1 MWITRVSI
9 RNPVFATMVMVGI
22 VVLGVFSYARLGV
35 EQMPDVTLPFCNI
48 ITVYPG
54 ASPEAVETDVSKPI
68 EYAVNTVSGVKRVY
82 SNSREAQSQVFVEFR
97 QGTDITR
104 AIQDARD
111 KIALIRGNFPRD
123 VKDPQVVRVDAEDN
137 RPTLSL
143 AVLSPTVGLREL
155 TSLTDQTIVKALE
168 NIPGVA
174 QIDVNGRVTRQI
186 LIQIKPSALA
196 SFGIGI
202 DQVMAAVQNA
212 NQDVPAGRITRGQND
227 SIVRVEGKVKD
238 PAEFGRVIVAQQG
251 GGPVYLSQIADVID
265 GEKELDSISRINGR
279 PSITIDIRKAQDA
292 NIVETGRGVREALK
306 ALKARLP
313 ADVDVSVT
321 YSQADQVEASVN
333 RVKETIVEGA
343 LLTVLIVF
351 LFLHSWR
358 STIITG
364 LTLPIAVIAT
374 FIALY
379 AFGFTLN
386 MMTLMALSLCIGLL
400 IDDAIVVREN
410 IVRHLAMGKSHPA
423 AAREGTDEIGLAV
436 MATTLAIV
444 AVFVPIAFMRGIV
457 GQFFF
462 QFGLTVAVAVLVS
475 LFVSFTLDPMLS
487 SLWHD
492 PIESRFSR
500 VPWLGRFMDRVEG
513 VVEWIHAIYGKLLEW
528 AIAED
533 KHRLYVPTLGPWK
546 ALRTGDWSH
555 LRPRLARITNRGIV
569 LWMALLIFGASFGL
583 LPFIGKEFQPQV
595 DESFI
600 SLRLNT
606 PVGTS
611 LEFTDAKVRE
621 VEEVLKQFPEVQ
633 LVMTTVGNAWDGRNY
648 ARVNLNLTPRERRSR
663 SQKDI
668 ERAIRAALK
677 PIPGIELA
685 LGYDRPIW
693 VNLLGPDSDT
703 LKRLI
708 NEFADKVAKVPGI
721 ADMETSEKA
730 PNPALSIRLNNDAAA
745 DLGIS
750 VQQVGATVR
759 PLLAGE
765 TVTYWLGPDGQN
777 YEVNVQLP
785 KSGRRLASDLGN
797 LYLSTNKR
805 GPDGELRMVP
815 LRQVAEIVESTSP
828 QIIKRQDLQRRVALY
843 ANAEGRPSGN
853 VGDDVKKIIEST
865 RLPPGYRFVIAG
877 QQEDTEESA
886 AALTSALAMAVIFIY
901 LVLASQFSS
910 FTQPIA
916 IMASLPFTLIG
927 VLLALILTGTTL
939 NILSMIGFVML
950 MGLVTKN
957 GILLVDFANR
967 ARRSGASLHDALTT
981 AGQVRLR
988 PIVMTTAAMIF
999 GMLPLALG
1007 LGESGETQAP
1017 MGRAIIGG
1025 VITSTLL
1032 TLVVVPVIYTYLDRL
1047 TEWRRARKARH
1058 AEAAARGDAPAPGDR
1073 REIIR
1078 R

>member
-9 RNPVFATMVMVGI
+9 KNPVFATMVMVGI
-22 VVLGVFSYARLGV
+22 VVLGLFSYARLRV
-35 EQMPDVTLPFCNI
+35 EQMPDVTLPFVDI
-48 ITVYPG
+48 ETIYPG
-54 ASPEAVETDVSKPI
+54 ASPEVVESDVTKPI
-68 EYAVNTVSGVKRVY
+68 EYAVNTVSGVKRIY

-97 QGTDITR
+97 QGTDVTR

-111 KIALIRGNFPRD
+111 KIALVRPQFPRD
-123 VKDPQVVRVDAEDN
+123 VKDPQVIRVEIEDN
-137 RPTLSL
+137 RPTVSL
-143 AVLSPTVGLREL
+143 AVLSPTVELREL
-155 TSLTDQTIVKALE
+155 TSLTDQTIVKAVE

-174 QIDVNGRVTRQI
+174 QVVVNGRVTRQI
-186 LIQIKPSALA
+186 LIQIKPTALNA
-196 SFGIGI
+196 LGIGI
-202 DQVMAAVQNA
+202 DQVITAIQNA

-227 SIVRVEGKVKD
+227 AVVRIEGKIKD
-238 PAEFGRVIVAQQG
+238 PAQFARVVVAQQMG
-251 GGPVYLSQIADVID
+251 VPIYLSQVADVID
-265 GEKELDSISRINGR
+265 GEKEQDSISRINGR
-279 PSITIDIRKAQDA
+279 PSITIDIRKGQDA
-292 NIVETGRGVREALK
+292 NIVEVGASVNAALES
-306 ALKARLP
+306 LKSRLP
-313 ADVDVSVT
+313 PDVEVRLV
-321 YSQADQVEASVN
+321 YSQADQVQKSID
-333 RVKETIVEGA
+333 RVKSTILEGA

-410 IVRHLAMGKSHPA
+410 IVRHLGMGKTHPA

-436 MATTLAIV
+436 MATTFAIV
-444 AVFVPIAFMRGIV
+444 AVFVPIAFMKGII

-462 QFGLTVAVAVLVS
+462 QFGLTVAVAVLMS

-487 SLWHD
+487 SVWHD
-492 PIESRFSR
+492 PPGSRFR
-500 VPWLGRFMDRVEG
+500 RAPWLGRFMDRVES
-513 VVEWIHAIYGKLLEW
+513 VVVRLHEVYGRMLEW
-528 AIAED
+528 AIG
-533 KHRLYVPTLGPWK
+533 HRGVVLLLA
-546 ALRTGDWSH
+546 ALVFVS
-555 LRPRLARITNRGIV
+555 
-569 LWMALLIFGASFGL
+569 SFGI
-583 LPFIGKEFQPQV
+583 LPFIEKEFQPQV

-606 PVGTS
+606 AVGTS
-611 LEFTDAKVRE
+611 LEYTDSKVRE
-621 VEEVLKQFPEVQ
+621 VEEVLKQFPEIA
-633 LVMTTVGNAWDGRNY
+633 LAMTTIGTQDGRNY
-648 ARVNLNLTPRERRSR
+648 ARVNLRLLDRDKRNR
-663 SQKDI
+663 SQKDL
-668 ERAIRAALK
+668 ERAIRMALK

-693 VNLLGPDSDT
+693 VNLLGPDPDT
-703 LKRLI
+703 LKTLI
-708 NEFADKVAKVPGI
+708 NEFAEKVAKVPGV

-730 PNPALSIRLNNDAAA
+730 ATPALSIRLNNDAAA
-745 DLGIS
+745 DLGVT
-750 VQQVGATVR
+750 VQQLGSSIRT
-759 PLLAGE
+759 LLAGD
-765 TVTYWLGPDGQN
+765 TVSYWLGPDGQN

-785 KSGRRLASDLGN
+785 KEDRRLASGIGN
-797 LYLSTNKR
+797 LYLSTSKR
-805 GPDGELRMVP
+805 GPSGELRMVP
-815 LRQVAEIVESTSP
+815 LRQVAEIVETTSP

-843 ANAEGRPSGN
+843 ANVEGRGAGN
-853 VGDDVKKIIEST
+853 VSDDIGKIMKATE
-865 RLPPGYRFVIAG
+865 LPPGYRFIVAG
-877 QQEDTEESA
+877 QQEDTQESFNSLLA
-886 AALTSALAMAVIFIY
+886 AMGLAIIFIY

-916 IMASLPFTLIG
+916 IMMSLPFTLIG
-927 VLLALILTGTTL
+927 VLLALLLTGTSL

-957 GILLVDFANR
+957 AILLVDFANR
-967 ARRSGASLHDALTT
+967 TRRAGASLHDSLLT

-988 PIVMTTAAMIF
+988 PILMTTAAMIF

-1032 TLVVVPVIYTYLDRL
+1032 TLIVVPVIYSYLDGW
-1047 TEWRRARKARH
+1047 TERRKAKRAARAARH
-1058 AEAAARGDAPAPGDR
+1058 PAAAPEAAHGPAD
-1073 REIIR
+1073 
-1078 R
+1078 

>member
-9 RNPVFATMVMVGI
+9 NNPVFATMVMVGI
-22 VVLGVFSYARLGV
+22 VVLGLFSYARLRV
-35 EQMPDVTLPFCNI
+35 EQMPDVALPFVNVQ
-48 ITVYPG
+48 TAYPG
-54 ASPEAVETDVSKPI
+54 ASPEVVETDVSKPI
-68 EYAVNTVSGVKRVY
+68 EYAVNTVSGVKRIY
-82 SNSREAQSQVFVEFR
+82 SNSREGQSQVFVEFR
-97 QGTDITR
+97 LGTDVTR

-111 KIALIRGNFPRD
+111 KIALVRPSFPRD
-123 VKDPQVVRVDAEDN
+123 VKDPQVVRVEIEDN
-137 RPTLSL
+137 RPTASL
-143 AVLSPTVGLREL
+143 AVLSPTVELREL
-155 TSLTDQTIVKALE
+155 TSLTDQTIVKAVE

-174 QIDVNGRVTRQI
+174 QVIVNGRVTRQI

-196 SFGIGI
+196 SLGIGV
-202 DQVMAAVQNA
+202 DQVMTAVQNA
-212 NQDVPAGRITRGQND
+212 NQDVPAGRITRGHND
-227 SIVRVEGKVKD
+227 SIVRVEGKIKD
-238 PAEFGRVIVAQQG
+238 PAQFGRIIVAQQG
-251 GGPVYLSQIADVID
+251 GGPVYLSQVADVID

-292 NIVETGRGVREALK
+292 NIVETGQGLRQALES
-306 ALKARLP
+306 LKSRLP
-313 ADVDVSVT
+313 QDVEVQLV
-321 YSQADQVEASVN
+321 YSQADEVERSIA
-333 RVKETIVEGA
+333 RVKATIVEGA

-386 MMTLMALSLCIGLL
+386 TMTLMALSLCIGLL

-410 IVRHLAMGKSHPA
+410 IVRHLGMGKNHRA

-436 MATTLAIV
+436 MATTFAIV
-444 AVFVPIAFMRGIV
+444 AVFVPIAFMKGIV
-457 GQFFF
+457 GQFFL

-487 SLWHD
+487 SVWRD
-492 PIESRFSR
+492 PPGSRFSR
-500 VPWLGRFMDRVEG
+500 VPWLGRFMDRVEH
-513 VVEWIHAIYGKLLEW
+513 VVEWVHGIYGRLLEW
-528 AIAED
+528 AISD
-533 KHRLYVPTLGPWK
+533 KRHRLYVPTISLWT
-546 ALRTGDWSH
+546 AARTGQWH
-555 LRPRLARITNRGIV
+555 ALNPRWATITHRGIV
-569 LWMALLIFGASFGL
+569 LWTALLIFFSSFAL
-583 LPFIGKEFQPQV
+583 VPFIGKEFSPQV

-611 LEFTDAKVRE
+611 LESTDGKVRE
-621 VEEVLKQFPEVQ
+621 VELALKQFPEI
-633 LVMTTVGNAWDGRNY
+633 LLAMTTVGSWDGRNY
-648 ARVNLNLTPRERRSR
+648 ARVNLKLTERSDRGR
-663 SQKDI
+663 SQKDL
-668 ERAIRAALK
+668 EQAIRTALK

-685 LGYDRPIW
+685 VGYDRPIW
-693 VNLLGPDSDT
+693 VNLRGPDPDT
-703 LKRLI
+703 LKQLI
-708 NEFADKVAKVPGI
+708 NEFAVKVAKVPGI

-730 PNPALSIRLNNDAAA
+730 ANPALSIRLNNDAAA

-750 VQQVGATVR
+750 VQQLGSTVR

-785 KSGRRLASDLGN
+785 REGRRLASDIGN
-797 LYLSTNKR
+797 LYISTNKR
-805 GPDGELRMVP
+805 GPDGDLRMVP
-815 LRQVAEIVESTSP
+815 LRQVAEIVETTSP

-853 VGDDVKKIIEST
+853 VGDDVKKIIDAT
-865 RLPPGYRFVIAG
+865 VLPPGYRFAVAG
-877 QQEDTEESA
+877 QQEDTQESM
-886 AALTSALAMAVIFIY
+886 AALLSALGLAIIFIY
-901 LVLASQFSS
+901 LVLASQFAS
-910 FTQPIA
+910 FTQPVA

-927 VLLALILTGTTL
+927 VLLALLLTGTTL
-939 NILSMIGFVML
+939 NIFSMIGFVML

-957 GILLVDFANR
+957 AILLVDFANR
-967 ARRSGASLHDALTT
+967 SRRGGAALHDALLS

-988 PIVMTTAAMIF
+988 PILMTTAAMIF

-1007 LGESGETQAP
+1007 LGEGGETQAP

-1032 TLVVVPVIYTYLDRL
+1032 TLVVVPVIYTYLDAL
-1047 TEWRRARKARH
+1047 FEWHKARRASRAG
-1058 AEAAARGDAPAPGDR
+1058 AAAPAHGDD
-1073 REIIR
+1073 
-1078 R
+1078 

>member
-1 MWITRVSI
+1 MWVTRVSI
-9 RNPVFATMVMVGI
+9 NNPVFATMVMVGI
-22 VVLGVFSYARLGV
+22 VVLGLFSYARLRV
-35 EQMPDVTLPFCNI
+35 EQMPDVTLPFMQVL
-48 ITVYPG
+48 TVYPG
-54 ASPEAVETDVSKPI
+54 ASPEVVETDVSKPL
-68 EYAVNTVSGVKRVY
+68 EYAVNTVSGVKRIY
-82 SNSREAQSQVFVEFR
+82 SNSREGQSQVFVEFR
-97 QGTDITR
+97 QGTEVTR

-111 KIALIRGNFPRD
+111 KIALVRSGFPRD
-123 VKDPQVVRVDAEDN
+123 VKDPQVLRVDIEDN
-137 RPTLSL
+137 RPMVSL
-143 AVLSPTVGLREL
+143 AVLSSTVELREL

-174 QIDVNGRVTRQI
+174 QVDVNGRVTRQI
-186 LIQIKPSALA
+186 LIQIKPSALT
-196 SFGIGI
+196 SLGIGI
-202 DQVMAAVQNA
+202 DQVMTAVQNA
-212 NQDVPAGRITRGQND
+212 NQDVPAGRITRGHND
-227 SIVRVEGKVKD
+227 SVVRVEGKIKD
-238 PAEFGRVIVAQQG
+238 PAQFGRIIVAQQG
-251 GGPVYLSQIADVID
+251 GGPVYLSQVADVID
-265 GEKELDSISRINGR
+265 GEKELDSISRINGH

-292 NIVETGRGVREALK
+292 NIIETGRGVSDAIESLK
-306 ALKARLP
+306 SRLP
-313 ADVDVSVT
+313 ADVEVRLV
-321 YSQADQVEASVN
+321 YSQADQVQMSVN
-333 RVKETIVEGA
+333 RVKSTILEGA
-343 LLTVLIVF
+343 LLTILIVF

-410 IVRHLAMGKSHPA
+410 IVRHLGMGKGHLA

-436 MATTLAIV
+436 MATTFAIT
-444 AVFVPIAFMRGIV
+444 AVFVPIAFMKGIV

-487 SLWHD
+487 SVWRD
-492 PIESRFSR
+492 PPGSRFSR
-500 VPWLGRFMDRVEG
+500 VPWLGRFMDRVERG
-513 VVEWIHAIYGKLLEW
+513 IEWVHVVYGRLLEW
-528 AIAED
+528 AISDA
-533 KHRLYVPTLGPWK
+533 KHRLYVPVIGLWAAVRARQWS
-546 ALRTGDWSH
+546 ALK
-555 LRPRLARITNRGIV
+555 PRWATISNRGIV
-569 LWMALLIFGASFGL
+569 LWTAVLIFFGSFAL
-583 LPFIGKEFQPQV
+583 LPFIGKEFSPQV

-611 LEFTDAKVRE
+611 LEFTDGKVRE
-621 VEEVLKQFPEVQ
+621 VEEALKRFPEVV
-633 LVMTTVGNAWDGRNY
+633 LAMTTVGTQDGRNY
-648 ARVNLNLTPRERRSR
+648 ARVNLKLTNRGERSR
-663 SQKDI
+663 SQKDL
-668 ERAIRAALK
+668 ERAIRDALR

-685 LGYDRPIW
+685 VGYDRPIW
-693 VNLLGPDSDT
+693 VNLLGPDPDT
-703 LKRLI
+703 LKQLI
-708 NEFADKVAKVPGI
+708 NEFAEKVAKVPGI

-730 PNPALSIRLNNDAAA
+730 ANPALSIRLNNDAAA

-759 PLLAGE
+759 PLLAGQ

-785 KSGRRLASDLGN
+785 REGRRLASDVGN
-797 LYLSTNKR
+797 LYISSNKR

-815 LRQVAEIVESTSP
+815 LRQVAEIVETTSP

-853 VGDDVKKIIEST
+853 VGDDVEKIVKAT
-865 RLPPGYRFVIAG
+865 TLPPGYRFAIAG
-877 QQEDTEESA
+877 QQEDTAESA
-886 AALTSALAMAVIFIY
+886 AALLSSLGLAIIFIY
-901 LVLASQFSS
+901 LVLASQFAS

-927 VLLALILTGTTL
+927 VLLALLLTGTTL

-957 GILLVDFANR
+957 AILLVDFANR
-967 ARRSGASLHDALTT
+967 GRRGGAALHDALLS

-988 PIVMTTAAMIF
+988 PILMTTAAMVF

-1047 TEWRRARKARH
+1047 TEWRTARRARH
-1058 AEAAARGDAPAPGDR
+1058 AAVTARAAAPAHGD
-1073 REIIR
+1073 
-1078 R
+1078 